1 MESNIE
7 ILITK
12 KELCYRVYIG
22 MRDGSG
28 QRTFVKTKKEAL
40 DYITDYV
47 KSVIDEIK

>member
-1 MESNIE
+1 MEKNIE

-22 MRDGSG
+22 LKDGSG

-40 DYITDYV
+40 EYIMNYT
-47 KSVIDEIK
+47 KSVIEEIK